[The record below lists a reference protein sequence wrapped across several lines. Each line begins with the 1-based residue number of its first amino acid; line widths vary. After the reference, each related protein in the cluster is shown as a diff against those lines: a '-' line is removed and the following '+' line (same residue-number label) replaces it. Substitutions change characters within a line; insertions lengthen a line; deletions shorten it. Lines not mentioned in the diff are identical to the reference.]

1 MKTSR
6 IDEKDKIIMM
16 IFENNEKLKLY
27 FANNNKEG
35 NHINIYFDIINEKY
49 IINILNN
56 ILNRFNIFLKL
67 KNLNL
72 YSKT

>member
-27 FANNNKEG
+27 FLIIIKKE
-35 NHINIYFDIINEKY
+35 II
-49 IINILNN
+49 
-56 ILNRFNIFLKL
+56 
-67 KNLNL
+67 
-72 YSKT
+72 